1 MTNREIFRKNFIRLL
16 DESGK
21 TQVDVAEAVNVNRS
35 TVSAWVTG
43 RGYPRA
49 DVVQKL
55 SRFFGCQLSDLVI
68 ANEHEETEEDR
79 LLSMFRSLNLTGK
92 AKLLE
97 RAEELTVLYG
107 GKSGNVSDRQVHNL

>member
-21 TQVDVAEAVNVNRS
+21 SQIDVSEAVGVNRS

-55 SRFFGCQLSDLVI
+55 AIFFGCQLSDLVI
-68 ANEHEETEEDR
+68 ENEREETEEDR
-79 LLSMFRSLNLTGK
+79 LLAMFRSLNLAGK

-107 GKSGNVSDRQVHNL
+107 GKSGNVSDRQVRNL